1 MKQHKQASTKIILIT
16 GYLGAGKT
24 TALKKLLSTIPKKTK
39 AAALINETASKALDG
54 EELQGYGYPVQ
65 QLSNGCVCC
74 NKQDELEEQL
84 KEIIHEHK
92 PEILFIETTGLAH
105 PQPLINFLSKQN
117 TPTRAIITVIDAKQH
132 EKTQQLGEI
141 TKQQITNSSVV
152 IISKTDLVTETK
164 ELQEK
169 ILKINNQVKIYTKK
183 PTYTQLQKT
192 PQAKLHAKPTTKNKH
207 QDTSLTIR
215 TTTSTEQL
223 QTILSE
229 NETITR
235 AKGVIGNKR
244 FHYAAG
250 LYNEEETNNKE
261 EVIVLIGNIT
271 TTQAIKILWKLR
283 PNKHVTN
290 YLRKHVQEI
299 LRMQQ

>member
-1 MKQHKQASTKIILIT
+1 MKQHKQASTNLILVT

-24 TALKKLLSTIPKKTK
+24 TTLKKLLSTIPKNVQ

-84 KEIIHEHK
+84 KEIITKHK
-92 PEILFIETTGLAH
+92 PEVLFIETTGLAH
-105 PQPLINFLSKQN
+105 PQPLINFLSEQN

-132 EKTQQLGEI
+132 EKTRTLGEV
-141 TKQQITNSSVV
+141 TKQQIRNSSVV
-152 IISKTDLVTETK
+152 IISKTDLVKNTK
-164 ELQEK
+164 QLQEE
-169 ILKINNQVKIYTKK
+169 IQTINKQAKIYTNK
-183 PTYTQLQKT
+183 PTYKQLQKT
-192 PQAKLHAKPTTKNKH
+192 PQATLHTKPVQKTRHASN
-207 QDTSLTIR
+207 SLTIR
-215 TTTSTEQL
+215 TRTTTQQL
-223 QTILSE
+223 QKLLA
-229 NETITR
+229 NKPTITR
-235 AKGVIGNKR
+235 AKGIIGNKR

-250 LYNEEETNNKE
+250 LYNEETTSNKE

-283 PNKHVTN
+283 PRNNTLR
-290 YLRKHVQEI
+290 YLRTHAAEI